1 MFRHI
6 KKRHNEKNEIKE
18 IMKKSGWDAKKVEER
33 LIEVSEL
40 GMSRKRFLYNN
51 GWEYSNEELIKLNSE
66 IETIMKEEKYKLSTL
81 KNESKR
87 LKEEIVGRKI
97 QANKVGISDQEY
109 YDNKL
114 YKLSSK
120 DFEKIL
126 SSKK

>member
-6 KKRHNEKNEIKE
+6 KKRLNEKREINE
-18 IMKKSGWDAKKVEER
+18 IMKKSGWNAKKVEER
-33 LIEVSEL
+33 LIEIAEF
-40 GMSRKRFLYNN
+40 GMSRKRFLYNY
-51 GWEYSNEELIKLNSE
+51 GWEYTVQELKKLNEE
-66 IETIMKEEKYKLSTL
+66 IESIMRKEKYKLSTL